1 MKSLPQGNCIL
12 NTQKIFVGKN
22 SKRKQDSR
30 EQKKKK
36 NEVEKS
42 VQSEIRKNE
51 DTFKVK
57 WKGLIKVQVDLLED
71 PTHN

>member
-1 MKSLPQGNCIL
+1 MLARTVKENRTVE
-12 NTQKIFVGKN
+12 N
-22 SKRKQDSR
+22 KRR
-30 EQKKKK
+30 NK

-51 DTFKVK
+51 ETFKAK
-57 WKGLIKVQVDLLED
+57 WKGLIKVQVDLLKG